1 VTGPSPEPTGVAAPM
16 EGPIDVSPS
25 CPVPLAPGGLVQ
37 LGHGGGGRLTAQL
50 VGRLVPRFGD
60 PELARLADAATLEV
74 PAGRLAFT
82 TDAFVVQPLAFPG
95 GDIGSL
101 AVYGTVN
108 DLAMMG
114 ARPLA
119 LAAAF
124 IIEEGLDLAVLDG
137 VAVSMAEACRRAGVR
152 LVAGDTK
159 VVERGAA
166 DGIYVTTSGIGCIP
180 PGVEVGPERARPGD
194 VVLCSGPIGVHGIAV
209 LSRRAGIAFDVDTC
223 SDAAPLH
230 ELVTA
235 GLAAGEIH
243 ALRDP
248 TRGGLAAV
256 LNELAGASGVSITV
270 EEEALVV
277 PGPVAAACEM
287 LGLDPLSVAG
297 EGCCVAL
304 VHPDSADA
312 VLDAWR
318 AQPVGAQAARIGE
331 VGEGPATVRLRTRL
345 GAHRP
350 VLVPTGELLPRIC

>member
-1 VTGPSPEPTGVAAPM
+1 MTGPPTPEPAAT
-16 EGPIDVSPS
+16 DASPA
-25 CPVPLAPGGLVQ
+25 CPVPLPTGGLVQ
-37 LGHGGGGRLTAQL
+37 LGHGGGGRLTAEL
-50 VGRLVPRFGD
+50 VRRFVPRFGD

-124 IIEEGLDLAVLDG
+124 IIEEGLDLAVLDA
-137 VAVSMAEACRRAGVR
+137 VAASMADACRRAGVR

-166 DGIYVTTSGIGCIP
+166 DGLYVTTTGIGCVP
-180 PGVEVGPERARPGD
+180 QGVEVGPERARPGD
-194 VVLCSGPIGVHGIAV
+194 VVLCSGPIGVHGVAV
-209 LSRRAGIAFDVDTC
+209 LSRRAGVAFDVDLC

-230 ELVTA
+230 DLVAA

-256 LNELAGASGVSITV
+256 LNELASASGVSITV
-270 EEEALVV
+270 DEEALVV

-287 LGLDPLSVAG
+287 LGLDPLGVAG

-304 VHPDSADA
+304 VAPGSADA
-312 VLDAWR
+312 VLEAWR

-331 VGEGPATVRLRTRL
+331 VSAGPAAVRLRTRL

-350 VLVPTGELLPRIC
+350 VQVPTGELLPRIC